1 MYKRGKASNVFIEK
15 NLVEKVFDYDVD
27 KGYRGNGQ
35 QSYQREKEALLRL
48 KGNKHF
54 PQIINFDDDK
64 RLIQMSYC
72 GEPYPFDGKPRPHL
86 LEQVWEIS
94 EAIEKANIK
103 LLGFGLQTNNILLH
117 DGVLKIIDFEYSLPE
132 GMKEIDEFDPRFLK
146 HIRDNWDVS
155 FWENCFKILL
165 VTGDILD
172 KRSYHKY
179 EEGLRK
185 ANNMIKN
192 EWNNYQKSNEGNSA
206 KWRIENLDLRQ
217 FASKDKTLLDLGA
230 NHGEFGVELAKDFMH
245 VSAVEPVVEAPEN
258 MPENMTWFKKTLKE
272 FCADH
277 NDTYDV
283 VFSFAM
289 TIQVRDN
296 DGLNEDEIAQRH
308 YDLVK
313 ENGMM
318 IYETQKLENRPLNQA
333 HVDKMLKSFRDK
345 FGNETSSGNARTSGK
360 RKYYIFKK

>member
-1 MYKRGKASNVFIEK
+1 
-15 NLVEKVFDYDVD
+15 
-27 KGYRGNGQ
+27 
-35 QSYQREKEALLRL
+35 
-48 KGNKHF
+48 
-54 PQIINFDDDK
+54 
-64 RLIQMSYC
+64 
-72 GEPYPFDGKPRPHL
+72 
-86 LEQVWEIS
+86 
-94 EAIEKANIK
+94 
-103 LLGFGLQTNNILLH
+103 
-117 DGVLKIIDFEYSLPE
+117 
-132 GMKEIDEFDPRFLK
+132 
-146 HIRDNWDVS
+146 
-155 FWENCFKILL
+155 
-165 VTGDILD
+165 
-172 KRSYHKY
+172 
-179 EEGLRK
+179 
-185 ANNMIKN
+185 MIKN
-192 EWNNYQKSNEGNSA
+192 ECNNYQKSNEGNSA

-230 NHGEFGVELAKDFMH
+230 NHGEFGVELTKDFMH
-245 VSAVEPVVEAPEN
+245 VSTVEPVVEAPEN

-272 FCADH
+272 FCVDH

-345 FGNETSSGNARTSGK
+345 FNNETSSGNARVSGNK
-360 RKYYIFKK
+360 ESIISLKNDFFLNSKKTTANQFEAFIEKQDNRFFPIMQKDTNEKYYNFHWPEKL